1 VSLNLP
7 RGEAAGLMD
16 AMYRHQRHIYDAS
29 RKFYLLGRDE
39 LIAGLVPPVGG
50 SILEVGCGT
59 GRNLIE
65 IARTY
70 PSRRC
75 YGLDVSS
82 EMLATARQAVMRA
95 GLSERIHLAQA
106 DATAFHAQALFER
119 AGFERIVI
127 SYALSMIPPWQ
138 GVVRQALRSLTPNG
152 ELHIVDF
159 GDQAG
164 LPKPFR
170 AMLTRWL
177 ALFHVT
183 PRGDLAMVLAEIA
196 EAEGA
201 LAKTKPLY
209 RGYAV
214 QAVARRQPGWSAFER
229 SGHRFA

>member
-1 VSLNLP
+1 MRCTGTSAISTTPAGNSTCS
-7 RGEAAGLMD
+7 AA
-16 AMYRHQRHIYDAS
+16 I
-29 RKFYLLGRDE
+29 E
-39 LIAGLVPPVGG
+39 LIAGLQPPVGG
-50 SILEVGCGT
+50 SILEIGCGT
-59 GRNLIE
+59 GRNLIK
-65 IARTY
+65 IAQPIR
-70 PSRRC
+70 PALLRARC
-75 YGLDVSS
+75 FLRDAGDGTPGRHAWRALRAHRSGAGRCNGL
-82 EMLATARQAVMRA
+82 RP
-95 GLSERIHLAQA
+95 
-106 DATAFHAQALFER
+106 QALVRR

-183 PRGDLAMVLAEIA
+183 PRGDLAMVLDEIA

-229 SGHRFA
+229 RGTGSREENALKQ